1 MVVVAVEAARVVL
14 VEAARVAVVAA
25 ARVVAVEAARVALVV
40 VEAARVVVVEA
51 ARVAVV
57 PVEAARVAV
66 VAVEVTRGV
75 FDNTYEVCAR
85 VVGALL
91 ASFTVAETSV
101 LLAATSACV
110 QSNWYAAPPF
120 LTCDGFEHSL
130 LIRPQSFETL

>member
-1 MVVVAVEAARVVL
+1 MVIFFVVVVTLAAVE
-14 VEAARVAVVAA
+14 A

-85 VVGALL
+85 VVGSLL
-91 ASFTVAETSV
+91 ASLTVVETLV
-101 LLAATSACV
+101 LLPCV

-130 LIRPQSFETL
+130 LMRPQSFETL